1 MINLFQGSGRDVISS
16 RRSSKSLVIPAVVES
31 LEFRRLFS
39 VEYSITDLGTLGG
52 SDSSAN
58 AINASGQVVGTADNA
73 SGVSEAFIDTDGV
86 MTNLGILPGGTGSNA
101 LAINASGEVVGE
113 AVTSSGATNA
123 VEFTGGNVV
132 DLGTDGLSGSA
143 AEGINDAGTIVGG
156 LIITTNQLSPFIY
169 SNGTFTILPTP
180 AVINENSLGL
190 AAGIND
196 AGQIVGNYGNSFE
209 QDGTPTIDEPYP
221 YSWNASQ
228 QGGIAPLVPGYDEGL
243 ILAINSTGQGAGF
256 GEKPSGDS
264 NIYEAAIWGSSVT
277 PLGTLSGAQSSVA
290 YALND
295 NVDVVGSSSF
305 SDGTQHAF
313 LYQGNGSQTMLDLND
328 LIPTDSGWVLN
339 KATGINDKGQIC
351 GVGEID
357 GVSHAFLLTPMLAAP
372 ADLTASQGT
381 APHHVALTWAAVSG
395 AASYQVFRSTT
406 DDVSTAVKIVG
417 GLTTTSYDDT
427 TAVPG
432 TLYYYWVAGRNSSGV
447 GSFSAA
453 ASGYIPVAAPTGVA
467 ATTNLAHHVAV
478 TWAAD
483 IGAVTYQVFRS
494 TTDVFS
500 GATRIAA
507 GITTTF
513 FDDTTAV
520 FGTDYFYWVRAKYAL
535 GVSAESIAV
544 SGNLG

>member
-1 MINLFQGSGRDVISS
+1 MINLFQGSRRDLISS

-256 GEKPSGDS
+256 GEKPSGRFE
-264 NIYEAAIWGSSVT
+264 Y
-277 PLGTLSGAQSSVA
+277 L
-290 YALND
+290 
-295 NVDVVGSSSF
+295 
-305 SDGTQHAF
+305 
-313 LYQGNGSQTMLDLND
+313 
-328 LIPTDSGWVLN
+328 
-339 KATGINDKGQIC
+339 
-351 GVGEID
+351 
-357 GVSHAFLLTPMLAAP
+357 
-372 ADLTASQGT
+372 
-381 APHHVALTWAAVSG
+381 
-395 AASYQVFRSTT
+395 
-406 DDVSTAVKIVG
+406 
-417 GLTTTSYDDT
+417 
-427 TAVPG
+427 
-432 TLYYYWVAGRNSSGV
+432 
-447 GSFSAA
+447 
-453 ASGYIPVAAPTGVA
+453 
-467 ATTNLAHHVAV
+467 
-478 TWAAD
+478 
-483 IGAVTYQVFRS
+483 
-494 TTDVFS
+494 
-500 GATRIAA
+500 
-507 GITTTF
+507 
-513 FDDTTAV
+513 
-520 FGTDYFYWVRAKYAL
+520 
-535 GVSAESIAV
+535 
-544 SGNLG
+544 